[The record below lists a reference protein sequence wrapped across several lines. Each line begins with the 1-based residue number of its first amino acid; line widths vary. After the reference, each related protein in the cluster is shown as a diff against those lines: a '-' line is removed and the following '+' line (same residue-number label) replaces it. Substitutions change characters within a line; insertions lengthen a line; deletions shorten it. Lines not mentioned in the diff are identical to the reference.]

1 MKRKTASLLAL
12 LLAALTLL
20 AACKPASGKPEDTKA
35 PVSETVGETVPDTGS
50 ETKPAETTG
59 EKEPGDTSADT
70 KAPETAPAETSA
82 ETKSAA
88 ETEPGETEP
97 AELTAEE
104 VLARIDETMDAQKEY
119 YADMVIVMEF
129 VTSGYRANGYYETEH
144 AIKGLGTADA
154 FTYDSNYS
162 EVGIEDLGFSKISG
176 NFESYYHGNR
186 FTIRILGSVEETVWT
201 REAAEL
207 PAPEAGEDMNDL
219 FDCENVAVEKTEDG
233 GWMILL
239 SGCSEETMYVL
250 SGNGADVG
258 ASVGAEVLD
267 VTLTVFADEQFRV
280 TEIYGDYVFEDIGE
294 DTPTVSVVILYDD
307 YGSVDPDML
316 MDLDPAHY
324 DEVISDSDAAAVLA
338 MLDERLNADENAF
351 ALEIDQNVSA
361 GGETAHYG
369 ESSVSIYQRTAEG
382 VEIACCTVFG
392 ENDENSGEI
401 YYKNGV
407 RTVVRNGQTADLS
420 WTEAEAE
427 AFLRGAMLPVPVGT
441 PAIASKNADGRICFV
456 YDAVEEEAL
465 AAMLGKLSAVPTDS
479 SLIVC
484 FDINDGAIASMQF
497 DIRAKGLVGQNE
509 VTLDMDYGILF
520 DAYEYFEG

>member
-12 LLAALTLL
+12 TLAALTLL
-20 AACKPASGKPEDTKA
+20 AACRPASGKPEDTKA
-35 PVSETVGETVPDTGS
+35 PGSETVGETVPDTGS

-104 VLARIDETMDAQKEY
+104 VLARIDEAMDAQKEY

-129 VTSGYRANGYYETEH
+129 VTSGYRANGFYETEH

-154 FTYDSNYS
+154 FIYDSNYS

-176 NFESYYHGNR
+176 NYESYYHGNR
-186 FTIRILGSVEETVWT
+186 FTIRMLGSGEETVWT

-219 FDCENVAVEKTEDG
+219 FDCENVAVEKTENG

-307 YGSVDPDML
+307 YGSVDPDEL
-316 MDLDPAHY
+316 MDLDPTHY

-351 ALEIDQNVSA
+351 ALGIDQYVTV
-361 GGETAHYG
+361 GDETVYYG
-369 ESSVSIYQRTAEG
+369 ENSVSRYQRTADG
-382 VEIACCTVFG
+382 LKIVCYTVFG
-392 ENDENSGEI
+392 EDGENEGEI
-401 YYKNGV
+401 YYENGTK
-407 RTVVRNGQTADLS
+407 TVVQNGQEADLS
-420 WTEAEAE
+420 WTEEEAE
-427 AFLRGAMLPVPVGT
+427 AFLLNAMLPVPVGM
-441 PAIASKNADGRICFV
+441 PSLAAKDADGYVCFF
-456 YDAVEEEAL
+456 YDALDEQY
-465 AAMLGKLSAVPTDS
+465 AADMMGKLSSVPTDS
-479 SLIVC
+479 ELIVV
-484 FDINDGAIASMQF
+484 FKTEDGAVSSVQYS
-497 DIRAKGLVGQNE
+497 IRVQGYAGETE
-509 VTLDMDYGILF
+509 VTLEMDYGVLF
-520 DAYEYFEG
+520 DAYDLFED